1 MLFPQLVNT
10 LVAVTAYN
18 AASKNNSF
26 LLEVVD
32 PFGIDNQ
39 PSKTVSITL

>member
-1 MLFPQLVNT
+1 MLFRQLVTT
-10 LVAVTAYN
+10 LDAVTAYN

-39 PSKTVSITL
+39 TSQTASITL